1 MRRRIVQKKMITDIS
16 AELDKKYGAPG
27 TSERE
32 IFDEE
37 AYAFYTGQLLHDAR
51 KEAKVTQ
58 AELAK
63 RINSTKSYISRVE
76 NGDIIPSVVKFWE
89 MITSLGMRVEI
100 VKPI

>member
-1 MRRRIVQKKMITDIS
+1 MSTKKKMITDIS

-27 TSERE
+27 TPERE

-63 RINSTKSYISRVE
+63 RINSTKSSTPPSR
-76 NGDIIPSVVKFWE
+76 
-89 MITSLGMRVEI
+89 TSHVSKMVTSSRA
-100 VKPI
+100 